1 MEKVQKYYNKCVLSK
16 LDTTLPSNVKDID
29 DVYKHYKNLYC
40 QKGGMVVMDVPHNAV
55 MGPLG
60 YLGDPYYDD
69 YPLMYPSPLPS
80 PPPPPPYMIITQQED
95 TFFTDLQNKINTL
108 TQDEKVKISMKTDV
122 ENMKLKYESGNMT
135 PKDMFKYT
143 MALAIKV
150 NNSEPDLNELQN
162 I

>member
-40 QKGGMVVMDVPHNAV
+40 QKGGMLVMDVPHNAV
-55 MGPLG
+55 VGPLG

-69 YPLMYPSPLPS
+69 YPLMYPSH
-80 PPPPPPYMIITQQED
+80 MIITQQED
-95 TFFTDLQNKINTL
+95 TFFKDLQNIINNINKHDI
-108 TQDEKVKISMKTDV
+108 QKNMNANV
-122 ENMKLKYESGNMT
+122 EIMKLKYERGNMT
-135 PKDMFKYT
+135 LKDIFKST
-143 MALAIKV
+143 MSLAIQAT
-150 NNSEPDLNELQN
+150 SEQDLLNKLEN

>member
-40 QKGGMVVMDVPHNAV
+40 QKGGMLVMDVPHNAV

-69 YPLMYPSPLPS
+69 HPLMYP
-80 PPPPPPYMIITQQED
+80 PPHMIITQQED
-95 TFFTDLQNKINTL
+95 TFFKDLQNKINT
-108 TQDEKVKISMKTDV
+108 ITDPAIKKNMNANV
-122 ENMKLKYESGNMT
+122 EIMKLKYERGNIT
-135 PKDMFKYT
+135 PKDIFKST
-143 MALAIKV
+143 MSLAIQAT
-150 NNSEPDLNELQN
+150 SDTDLLKELEN